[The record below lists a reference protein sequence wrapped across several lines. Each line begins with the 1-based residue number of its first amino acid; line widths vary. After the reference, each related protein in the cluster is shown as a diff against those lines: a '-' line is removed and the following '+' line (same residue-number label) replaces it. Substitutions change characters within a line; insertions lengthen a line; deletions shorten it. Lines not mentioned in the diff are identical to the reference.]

1 MGHGSITG
9 VDMANDFD
17 QFPYYDNLVKD
28 GTLQMSDVWIGAIS
42 YFFQNL
48 IGYLSQFG
56 IFLPVLT
63 TAQRNTIQTPQNGQM
78 IYNSDTNTFQGFQNG
93 SWMTFTL
100 T

>member
-1 MGHGSITG
+1 
-9 VDMANDFD
+9 MANDFD
-17 QFPYYDNLVKD
+17 QFPYYDDLVKS

-56 IFLPVLT
+56 VFMPMLT
-63 TAQRNTIQTPQNGQM
+63 TAQRNTIQQPVNGQM
-78 IYNSDTNTFQGFQNG
+78 IYNTTTNTFQGYENG
-93 SWMTFTL
+93 IWKTFTL